1 MSVGKIP
8 QPAQKSSKP
17 ARELSKG
24 TSSLKTLDASK
35 TPVRPTPKRD
45 QTPED
50 KAFGDLMK
58 KYNYDVTKIPGW
70 QGGGGTQ

>member
-8 QPAQKSSKP
+8 TPAPKQAWGQIKQGP
-17 ARELSKG
+17 
-24 TSSLKTLDASK
+24 TLAKVMDASK
-35 TPVRPTPKRD
+35 TPVRPAPKRD

-58 KYNYDVTKIPGW
+58 KYNYDVTKVPGW